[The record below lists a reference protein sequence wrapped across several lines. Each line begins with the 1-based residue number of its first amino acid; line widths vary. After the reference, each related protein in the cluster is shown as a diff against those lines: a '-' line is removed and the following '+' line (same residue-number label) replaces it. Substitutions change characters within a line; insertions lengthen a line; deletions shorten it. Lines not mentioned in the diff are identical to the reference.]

1 MGALHAGHLS
11 LVAEAR
17 LRTAF
22 GRPDSER
29 AGFVVVS
36 IFVNPTQFGPGEDFV
51 AYPRDF
57 LGDAQKLAAS
67 GVDLV
72 FAPDASAMY
81 PEGEQTRVK
90 VQRLTDPLCG
100 AFRPGHFEGVT
111 TVVAKLFALAGP
123 CVAVFGKKD
132 YQQLT
137 VLRRMVRDLFLP
149 VEVVGHPIV
158 RETDGLALSSR
169 NAYLS
174 TAERVRA
181 LGLSR
186 GLRAAWTAF
195 DRGERD
201 PGALRAQVFRAVEA
215 VADRIDY
222 VEVLHAEEL
231 TPLPG
236 PIETRALVAIACHI
250 GKTRLIDNVV
260 LGEDPLPRESGGSPL
275 ATPDQGAKS

>member
-1 MGALHAGHLS
+1 MKNPADFRAACDAARASGARVGFVPTMGALHAGHLS

-100 AFRPGHFEGVT
+100 
-111 TVVAKLFALAGP
+111 
-123 CVAVFGKKD
+123 
-132 YQQLT
+132 
-137 VLRRMVRDLFLP
+137 
-149 VEVVGHPIV
+149 
-158 RETDGLALSSR
+158 
-169 NAYLS
+169 
-174 TAERVRA
+174 
-181 LGLSR
+181 
-186 GLRAAWTAF
+186 
-195 DRGERD
+195 
-201 PGALRAQVFRAVEA
+201 
-215 VADRIDY
+215 
-222 VEVLHAEEL
+222 
-231 TPLPG
+231 
-236 PIETRALVAIACHI
+236 
-250 GKTRLIDNVV
+250 
-260 LGEDPLPRESGGSPL
+260 
-275 ATPDQGAKS
+275 